1 MALETSGSDSISLLW
16 PWLENAFDNQSIND
30 FAQGASRELLRPS
43 TSANPLLLQE
53 AGVAGFW
60 KLKDYRGIIYFC

>member
-1 MALETSGSDSISLLW
+1 MALETSGSDLISLLW
-16 PWLENAFDNQSIND
+16 PWLENAFDNQPVNI
-30 FAQGASRELLRPS
+30 AQEASRELLRPS